1 MSPVPVHP
9 RQILRLVTPLRSC
22 SLSRAAIAILATIF
36 AMTAMAA
43 MTAVANTE
51 GPSLTEVARAF
62 GFDEAQ
68 LASVRMGKTV
78 SGELEA
84 NSDNELALS
93 MAFLT
98 SRDLS
103 WHWDRMVNAT
113 RADPSVHTIGELT
126 GDGKAALEEFSLPAE
141 ELDRLAKV
149 EAGQD
154 SNFSKDEIKR
164 LQAAAATSGEPEP
177 RRAALLSAMREILA
191 ARFTAYRDGGLDA
204 ISPYARGGGND
215 SLPAGQLERAYS
227 ALKVTRQ
234 LVPEAYAAMA
244 DYPAKPSEN
253 VENKFYWLTHDAQ
266 DRVVV
271 ALIHVVSGRQS
282 HRLALIERR
291 FYVSQSLNSLQAVAV
306 ALPIEEGTAF
316 FLANRTGTDQVTG
329 FGSSI
334 AKSVG
339 RTIMRR
345 ELERTV
351 RSFLKVANQAD

>member
-1 MSPVPVHP
+1 MSPVRVPS
-9 RQILRLVTPLRSC
+9 RRILRLVTPLRSW
-22 SLSRAAIAILATIF
+22 SLGRGTIAVLTALY
-36 AMTAMAA
+36 AMAA
-43 MTAVANTE
+43 MTGVANTK

-103 WHWDRMVNAT
+103 WHWDRMVDST
-113 RADPSVHTIGELT
+113 RVDPSVHAIGELT

-149 EAGQD
+149 EAGQA
-154 SNFSKDEIKR
+154 SNFSKDEITR
-164 LQAAAATSGEPEP
+164 LQAAAATSGDLKP

-191 ARFTAYRDGGLDA
+191 ARFAAYRDGGLDA
-204 ISPYARGGGND
+204 ISPYARGGSD
-215 SLPAGQLERAYS
+215 ESSPTGQLARAFS
-227 ALKVTRQ
+227 ALQVTKQ
-234 LVPEAYAAMA
+234 LVPDAYAAMA

-253 VENKFYWLTHDAQ
+253 VESKFFWLTHDAQ
-266 DRVVV
+266 DRVVI
-271 ALIHVVSGRQS
+271 ALLHVVSGRQS
-282 HRLALIERR
+282 NRLAVIERR

-306 ALPIEEGTAF
+306 ALPIEEGTAI

-334 AKSVG
+334 AKGVG

-351 RSFLKVANQAD
+351 KSFLKVVNQTD